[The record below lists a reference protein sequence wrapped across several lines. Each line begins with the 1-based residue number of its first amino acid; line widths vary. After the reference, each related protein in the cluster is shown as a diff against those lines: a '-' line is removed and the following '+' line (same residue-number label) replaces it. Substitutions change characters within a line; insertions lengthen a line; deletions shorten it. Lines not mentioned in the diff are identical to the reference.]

1 MIDCIWNYCFQSCC
15 RKSSGFLKNLALS
28 RSHSYEKIFQA
39 TSRRPM
45 HYDQNNIYM
54 GDFSSQQ
61 SVGCGTIS
69 KKRFER
75 APFTHNIEDYLF
87 VQAPHPTA
95 CDQCRILHCC
105 KPSLLA
111 LSTRNSL
118 SKLLGECLS
127 YQFIDLLHNSD
138 AIYIEQQVP
147 AKTENCFLYH
157 FKHKF
162 CRTGKCFKAKETIV
176 FSWEIGLY
184 SKTLTLHYSSELI
197 SNLVLSAGGLDDIAG
212 MKRAFICRL
221 MLMINYKRTYW
232 LIFI

>member
-1 MIDCIWNYCFQSCC
+1 MIDCRWSYYFQSCC

-54 GDFSSQQ
+54 GDFSSQH
-61 SVGCGTIS
+61 SVGCGTLS
-69 KKRFER
+69 KKHFEK

-127 YQFIDLLHNSD
+127 YQFYQPIC
-138 AIYIEQQVP
+138 IIW
-147 AKTENCFLYH
+147 K
-157 FKHKF
+157 K
-162 CRTGKCFKAKETIV
+162 
-176 FSWEIGLY
+176 
-184 SKTLTLHYSSELI
+184 
-197 SNLVLSAGGLDDIAG
+197 SNWKYGS
-212 MKRAFICRL
+212 C
-221 MLMINYKRTYW
+221 
-232 LIFI
+232 